1 MNQHEVD
8 LIIPV
13 HSATRPVRRAAKSVL
28 DHTKLSVRVTVIAH
42 NIDQKVIEKNLGDLT
57 QDARLRIL
65 HLSDFIASPSGPMNL
80 GLSKASAPYVSLLGS
95 DDMLSPG
102 ALDSWHR
109 IAVETGATTV
119 IPRIE
124 GGVSGVLPLPPTRRA
139 RARELDAV
147 KDRLLYRCTP
157 VGLISRLH
165 FPDLRFAPYLSSGED
180 LAFTAELW
188 FRGRHIAY
196 DRSGP
201 SYTGPEDELDRVS
214 SISSRSIEEDFG
226 FLEAVEGAAWFPS
239 LSKQQRL
246 AFGVK
251 TLRLHVFDAI
261 AGRLA
266 GEGGIAPHL
275 QALRNVIERIEAMA
289 PGSRALLSRADRG
302 VLDELSNESP
312 SPENIVA
319 CLGMRWSGDRNALL
333 PRNPLLALHPQAPY
347 LTLRNSRP

>member
-139 RARELDAV
+139 RAPL
-147 KDRLLYRCTP
+147 P
-157 VGLISRLH
+157 VHACR
-165 FPDLRFAPYLSSGED
+165 PDLQAPLPGSAIRPLPEFGRGSGVHCGTVVSGTTHRLRSER
-180 LAFTAELW
+180 AELY
-188 FRGRHIAY
+188 G
-196 DRSGP
+196 SG
-201 SYTGPEDELDRVS
+201 G
-214 SISSRSIEEDFG
+214 
-226 FLEAVEGAAWFPS
+226 
-239 LSKQQRL
+239 
-246 AFGVK
+246 
-251 TLRLHVFDAI
+251 
-261 AGRLA
+261 
-266 GEGGIAPHL
+266 
-275 QALRNVIERIEAMA
+275 
-289 PGSRALLSRADRG
+289 
-302 VLDELSNESP
+302 
-312 SPENIVA
+312 
-319 CLGMRWSGDRNALL
+319 
-333 PRNPLLALHPQAPY
+333 
-347 LTLRNSRP
+347 